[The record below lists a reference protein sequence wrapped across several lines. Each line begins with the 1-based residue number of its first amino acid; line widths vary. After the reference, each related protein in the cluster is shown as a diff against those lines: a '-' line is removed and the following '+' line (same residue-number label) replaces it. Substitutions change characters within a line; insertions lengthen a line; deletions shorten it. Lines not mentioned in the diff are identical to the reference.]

1 MTASIGETLA
11 QYKII
16 PVLVLEDLESGLKRC
31 ELLCECGLPVAEI
44 TFRTQAAESVIR
56 EASKRFPEMF
66 LGAGTVLNTAD
77 LHRAFDAGAKFAV
90 APGFNPTVVKE
101 ALKCSYAFAPGICT
115 PSEIE
120 QAYKNV
126 IRNQVDGIITCDY
139 HPEWIQEKI
148 PVVVY
153 GKQYPETDCISIDYS
168 TAFSEAAEYLC
179 SLGHSRFGYIGC
191 HGERYEN
198 YAAVMDKYGLADS
211 DYVFDGMGYPENG
224 IKGMQFFLRMEKPPT
239 AIFCH
244 NDSVALS
251 AMAEAQ
257 RNGLEIGSDISIIGI
272 DNTLE
277 SGFSYPALTTIDT
290 FIGQKAGIM
299 VDLLLERFGAP
310 EKKAVSLTLK
320 SKLIIRKSCGPA
332 RERT

>member
-1 MTASIGETLA
+1 MAVTMKEFAERAGVSR
-11 QYKII
+11 
-16 PVLVLEDLESGLKRC
+16 PVVCAVLGGKSTCRVSDEKKQRILEL
-31 ELLCECGLPVAEI
+31 
-44 TFRTQAAESVIR
+44 
-56 EASKRFPEMF
+56 
-66 LGAGTVLNTAD
+66 
-77 LHRAFDAGAKFAV
+77 
-90 APGFNPTVVKE
+90 VKE
-101 ALKCSYAFAPGICT
+101 LGFQPNLQAQRLRSGKTRTVGILFASFRDRIIGDVMMELYRRLLKSGYTSIFAIWEKA
-115 PSEIE
+115 SEIE

>member
-1 MTASIGETLA
+1 MMELYRRLLKSGYTSI
-11 QYKII
+11 
-16 PVLVLEDLESGLKRC
+16 
-31 ELLCECGLPVAEI
+31 
-44 TFRTQAAESVIR
+44 
-56 EASKRFPEMF
+56 
-66 LGAGTVLNTAD
+66 
-77 LHRAFDAGAKFAV
+77 FAIWEK
-90 APGFNPTVVKE
+90 A
-101 ALKCSYAFAPGICT
+101 
-115 PSEIE
+115 SEIE

-244 NDSVALS
+244 NDSIALS

>member
-1 MTASIGETLA
+1 MAVTMKDIAERAGVSR
-11 QYKII
+11 
-16 PVLVLEDLESGLKRC
+16 PVVCAVLGGKSTCRVSDEKKQRILEL
-31 ELLCECGLPVAEI
+31 
-44 TFRTQAAESVIR
+44 
-56 EASKRFPEMF
+56 
-66 LGAGTVLNTAD
+66 
-77 LHRAFDAGAKFAV
+77 
-90 APGFNPTVVKE
+90 VKE
-101 ALKCSYAFAPGICT
+101 LGFQPNLQAQRLRSGKTRTVGILFASFRDRIIGDVMMELYRRLLKSGYTSIFAIWEKA
-115 PSEIE
+115 S
-120 QAYKNV
+120 AYKNV

>member
-1 MTASIGETLA
+1 MAVTMKDIAERAGVSR
-11 QYKII
+11 
-16 PVLVLEDLESGLKRC
+16 PVVCAVLGGKSTCRVSDEKKQRILEL
-31 ELLCECGLPVAEI
+31 
-44 TFRTQAAESVIR
+44 
-56 EASKRFPEMF
+56 
-66 LGAGTVLNTAD
+66 
-77 LHRAFDAGAKFAV
+77 
-90 APGFNPTVVKE
+90 VKE
-101 ALKCSYAFAPGICT
+101 LGFQPNLQAQRLRSGKTRTVGILFASFRDRIIGDVMMELYRRLLKSGYTSIFAIWEKA
-115 PSEIE
+115 SEIE

-211 DYVFDGMGYPENG
+211 NYVFDGMGYPENG

-244 NDSVALS
+244 NDSIALS

>member
-1 MTASIGETLA
+1 MKELGFQPNLQAQRLRSGKTRTVGILFASFRDRIIGDVMMEL
-11 QYKII
+11 YRRLLK
-16 PVLVLEDLESGLKRC
+16 SGYTSIFAIW
-31 ELLCECGLPVAEI
+31 E
-44 TFRTQAAESVIR
+44 
-56 EASKRFPEMF
+56 
-66 LGAGTVLNTAD
+66 
-77 LHRAFDAGAKFAV
+77 RA
-90 APGFNPTVVKE
+90 
-101 ALKCSYAFAPGICT
+101 
-115 PSEIE
+115 SEIE

-191 HGERYEN
+191 YGERYEN

-244 NDSVALS
+244 NDSIALS

>member
-1 MTASIGETLA
+1 MAVTMKDIAERAGVSR
-11 QYKII
+11 
-16 PVLVLEDLESGLKRC
+16 PVVCAVLGGKSTCRVSDEKKQRILEL
-31 ELLCECGLPVAEI
+31 
-44 TFRTQAAESVIR
+44 
-56 EASKRFPEMF
+56 
-66 LGAGTVLNTAD
+66 
-77 LHRAFDAGAKFAV
+77 
-90 APGFNPTVVKE
+90 VKE
-101 ALKCSYAFAPGICT
+101 LGFQPNLQAQRLRSGKTRTVGILFASFRDRIIGDVMMELYRRLLKSGYTSIFAIWEKA
-115 PSEIE
+115 SEIE

-126 IRNQVDGIITCDY
+126 TRNQVDGIITCDY

-153 GKQYPETDCISIDYS
+153 GRQYPGTDCISIDYS
-168 TAFSEAAEYLC
+168 TAFSEAAEYLR

-191 HGERYEN
+191 NRERYEN
-198 YAAVMDKYGLADS
+198 YTAAMKKYGLTDS
-211 DYVFDGMGYPENG
+211 NYVFDGMGFPENG
-224 IKGMQFFLRMEKPPT
+224 IKGMQFFLQMEKPPT

-299 VDLLLERFGAP
+299 VDLLLERFETP
-310 EKKAVSLTLK
+310 EKQAESLILK

-332 RERT
+332 RERIKL

>member
-1 MTASIGETLA
+1 MAVTMKDIAERAGVSR
-11 QYKII
+11 
-16 PVLVLEDLESGLKRC
+16 PVVCAVLGGKSTCRVSDEKKQRILEL
-31 ELLCECGLPVAEI
+31 
-44 TFRTQAAESVIR
+44 
-56 EASKRFPEMF
+56 
-66 LGAGTVLNTAD
+66 
-77 LHRAFDAGAKFAV
+77 
-90 APGFNPTVVKE
+90 VKE
-101 ALKCSYAFAPGICT
+101 LGFQPNLQAQRLRSGKTRTVGILFASFRDRIIGDVMMELYRRLLKSGYTSIFAIWEKA
-115 PSEIE
+115 SEIE

-320 SKLIIRKSCGPA
+320 SKLII
-332 RERT
+332 